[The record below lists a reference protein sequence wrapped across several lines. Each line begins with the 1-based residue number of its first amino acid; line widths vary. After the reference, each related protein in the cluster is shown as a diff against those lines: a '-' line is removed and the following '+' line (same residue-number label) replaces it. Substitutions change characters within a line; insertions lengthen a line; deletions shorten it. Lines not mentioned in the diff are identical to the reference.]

1 MEQIMYR
8 KTLDVHKNG
17 VQFMLQGFET
27 ADNLSR
33 VIEISLMA
41 SGDAIDFPLEKMVA
55 MMYVTTP
62 GATEPSI
69 NECTIKDNKVV
80 YEVLPIVEEGITTMQ
95 LKLIETSPEGATS
108 VLATPKFAVEVTKS
122 DADDES
128 AEQSTTFT
136 ALEVAVAKAESTY
149 DARLLRVEIDEVCIF
164 RAYYA
169 DGTVYETDE
178 LRKTLL
184 QGATNLDL
192 NTLIKD
198 GIANFTADEV
208 AVILDEKYKQLFSNA
223 RYVSNLLEDFAEATF
238 VKWDAETENTPYKA
252 GLTECTEGFAHV
264 FGSVADNHTIVAWT
278 MGGEN
283 LNYFTH
289 NICSGTDNGWDSL
302 LSKIDCL
309 KTEIAEELHSINERI
324 SEESRLADER
334 ISKVET
340 DGFHIGDIRHSLR
353 NDLGDKYLLCNGDYL
368 YSFDGYSKFTE
379 LNPVRYSSIPNEDG
393 RAIRFYN
400 GMFYQFCLIGSEIYL
415 RIYNNYIELIH
426 GDCSKEIHV
435 YSGIES
441 FEGLVIFKEKLF
453 LSVKLNSRYHVI
465 YAELDAIES
474 GSATWTTFVS
484 TSNAETNGGNK
495 FYMRGTSEGLFVMS
509 FYIANPTTGNYIRCN
524 RYVYGFTAD
533 GKTFKSGVVDAPS
546 IGGAVSV
553 DYDLR
558 GISFTNNMWFVY
570 LYDTPSYNSNYGNL
584 IIGCVHTNTMLA
596 TNDGGALNFS
606 RCFYSGSIYTFRQV
620 NIVYYNNYYWFSYC
634 DNSNGHKIYRAETLS
649 ESQWK
654 YFDSTT
660 SANTAPYFFVWKSKL
675 FRGGDTSKIYNET
688 TDTFDS
694 ITSAMY
700 KEYGFSNAAS
710 PPSCE
715 TDDLYVHGGGGATI
729 AIVPKTFVIAQVPTI
744 SESYGYAYIK
754 AKE

>member
-41 SGDAIDFPLEKMVA
+41 SGDAIDFPLERMVA

-80 YEVLPIVEEGITTMQ
+80 YEALPIVEEGITTMQ

-108 VLATPKFAVEVTKS
+108 VLASPKFAVEVTES

-136 ALEVAVAKAESTY
+136 ALEVAVAKAAATY
-149 DARLLRVEIDEVCIF
+149 DARLLRVEIDEACIF
-164 RAYYA
+164 RAFYA

-198 GIANFTADEV
+198 GIAHFTADEV
-208 AVILDEKYKQLFSNA
+208 AAVLDEKYKQLFSNA

-238 VKWDAETENTPYKA
+238 VKWDIETENTPYKA

-309 KTEIAEELHSINERI
+309 KTEIAEELRSINERI

-340 DGFHIGDIRHSLR
+340 DGFHIGDIRQSR
-353 NDLGDKYLLCNGDYL
+353 KKSLGDKYLSCNGDAI
-368 YSFDGYSKFTE
+368 YSFDGYSE
-379 LNPVRYSSIPNEDG
+379 LIQVLQDSNAEWYSSITYNNA
-393 RAIRFYN
+393 RHLRFYN
-400 GMFYQFCLIGSEIYL
+400 GKFYQFFLNGSEISL
-415 RIYNNYIELIH
+415 RIYNNYIELIRGEH
-426 GDCSKEIHV
+426 SEELQV
-435 YSGIES
+435 YSGVGS
-441 FEGLVIFKEKLF
+441 LSGLIIFKGKLF
-453 LSVKLNSRYHVI
+453 LSVSLDSKPCVI
-465 YAELDAIES
+465 YTELDAIES
-474 GSATWTTFVS
+474 GSATWTTFVTTTLLYGYTPRS
-484 TSNAETNGGNK
+484 MAMSLS
-495 FYMRGTSEGLFVMS
+495 SEGLFVICLYS
-509 FYIANPTTGNYIRCN
+509 DTSIKLA
-524 RYVYGFTAD
+524 YGFTTD
-533 GKTFKSGVVDAPS
+533 GETFKNGEYVHRSATGNMLIAERTLNTNSFIKKLYFVNGLWVVHITETNS
-546 IGGAVSV
+546 SSV
-553 DYDLR
+553 TIAA
-558 GISFTNNMWFVY
+558 ISA
-570 LYDTPSYNSNYGNL
+570 
-584 IIGCVHTNTMLA
+584 NTILD
-596 TNDGGALNFS
+596 TNDNAKLNFS
-606 RCFYSGSIYTFRQV
+606 LVDTLSNLYQQNVLS
-620 NIVYYNNYYWFSYC
+620 IVYYNNYYWLSYC
-634 DNSNGHKIYRAETLS
+634 GSSSGHSIYRSKTLS
-649 ESQWK
+649 QDGWG
-654 YFDSTT
+654 YFGSISDVNST
-660 SANTAPYFFVWKSKL
+660 PYFFIWKSK
-675 FRGGDTSKIYNET
+675 FFMGNASNKMIYNET
-688 TDTFDS
+688 TDSFS
-694 ITSAMY
+694 YITTDMM
-700 KEYGFSNAAS
+700 KEYGFTNNHFST
-710 PPSCE
+710 PIE
-715 TDDLYVHGGGGATI
+715 TDDLYIHDAGDTI
-729 AIVPKTFVIAQVPTI
+729 TIVPKTFTTAYVPTI
-744 SESYGYAYIK
+744 SESGSYTYIK